1 MPSDPVKEEETQS
14 IRANVFFA
22 LLTALNDIMGQDGKN
37 SVLRYAK
44 LDEYIEVCA
53 PHNISEDETIPYKTF
68 HALLN
73 SMFTLLGFGTSAILY
88 EAGRKWLIYLSPFGL
103 SLEEMIKKLEKW
115 MGGKW
120 ELVKKDDHEIIR
132 IYQCPICHNFKSTSQ
147 KPMCHI
153 ISGVLSKIKESGTGE
168 KYDVI
173 ETKCIALGEKMCEF
187 KIVKKDKIHV
197 KDFLKE

>member
-1 MPSDPVKEEETQS
+1 MPSDPKDDKMTES
-14 IRANVFFA
+14 IRANVFYA
-22 LLTALNDIMGQDGKN
+22 LLTSLNDIMGQDGKN

-44 LDEYIEVCA
+44 LDEYIDICA

-103 SLEEMIKKLEKW
+103 SLKEMIKKLEMW
-115 MGGKW
+115 MGGEW
-120 ELVKKDDHEIIR
+120 ELEIRDDLEIIR
-132 IYQCPICHNFKSTSQ
+132 IHHCPICHNFKSTSE
-147 KPMCHI
+147 KPICHI

-168 KYDVI
+168 KYQVV
-173 ETKCIALGEKMCEF
+173 ETKCIAIGDKVCEF

-197 KDFLKE
+197 KDYVKE